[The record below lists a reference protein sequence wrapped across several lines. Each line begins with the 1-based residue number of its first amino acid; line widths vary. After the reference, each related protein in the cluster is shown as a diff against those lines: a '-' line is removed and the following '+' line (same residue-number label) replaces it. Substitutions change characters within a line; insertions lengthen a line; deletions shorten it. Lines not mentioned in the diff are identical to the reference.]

1 MNSQLIS
8 CEKLQIPEALKHD
21 HDALRSELIRAA
33 SVPGPIGIAAES
45 VAQLCF
51 PHFAE
56 EEESVRLASGLLHD
70 LATDGER
77 ADMATVAPMIA
88 RYSAQHIAMRDR
100 HQPINAAIEIL
111 LQEARKQEN
120 MEVVELVHKIR
131 YHEKIENQV
140 MYPTLLFIDRSVT
153 QRMGE

>member
-1 MNSQLIS
+1 MDSQLLS

-33 SVPGPIGIAAES
+33 AVPGEIGLAAER

-56 EEESVRLASGLLHD
+56 EEESVRRATGLLND

-88 RYSAQHIAMRDR
+88 RFSAQHIAMRDR
-100 HQPINAAIEIL
+100 HQPINAAIEVL

-140 MYPTLLFIDRSVT
+140 MYPTLLFIDKSVT
-153 QRMGE
+153 QRMAN